1 MIINFRKTD
10 ARAVTPTKAHESDA
24 GFDLTA
30 ISMEFS
36 SLYNS
41 YDTGICV
48 EIPEGYVG
56 LVFPRS
62 SVSNTGMV
70 LANAVGVIDS
80 SYRGTIQLRF
90 RRLEGREY
98 AVGERVG
105 QLVILELPQIDFK
118 EVHEF
123 EEETDRG
130 ADGWGSS
137 GR

>member
-41 YDTGICV
+41 YDTGLAV

-130 ADGWGSS
+130 TGGWGSS